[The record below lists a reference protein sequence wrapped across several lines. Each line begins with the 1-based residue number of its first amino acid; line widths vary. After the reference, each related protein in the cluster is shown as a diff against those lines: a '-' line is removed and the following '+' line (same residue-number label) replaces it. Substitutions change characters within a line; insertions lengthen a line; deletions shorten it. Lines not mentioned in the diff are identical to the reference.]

1 MPDFAGEFCRC
12 LHQFLQPCQ
21 YRGAF
26 VLVQQGCR
34 ILFERRVECFCVR
47 CFEKDQIPGRHLG
60 GVLADGIVDAVLFGI
75 AFQTTDSLVAFS
87 ELLRHY
93 GVDVS
98 DKGISKW
105 EKGYTTPSIYQ
116 LVAICY
122 ALNIKEGPSY
132 FTKNFQKPALLN
144 DIGQKKVAEYEMD
157 LIASRRYQPDAE
169 EPAEI
174 DYIMMPVS
182 ELPVSAGL
190 GAFLEGEMFQQI
202 QVPASSVPA
211 GAEFGIYV
219 SGDSM
224 EPRYHDG
231 QIVWVKR
238 CEELECG
245 DIGIFVYDD
254 CGYLKKYDE
263 HTPDKTQ
270 AEFLTDSYG
279 VVHNQPVLVSLNTKY
294 SPILISPEQRFEV
307 VGKVLN

>member
-1 MPDFAGEFCRC
+1 MKKKTTLTKMHIAPST
-12 LHQFLQPCQ
+12 
-21 YRGAF
+21 
-26 VLVQQGCR
+26 
-34 ILFERRVECFCVR
+34 VR
-47 CFEKDQIPGRHLG
+47 Y
-60 GVLADGIVDAVLFGI
+60 DAVAARDSNEVGLILAAVRKRNGY
-75 AFQTTDSLVAFS
+75 SLVTFS

-157 LIASRRYQPDAE
+157 LIASRRYQPDTE

-202 QVPASSVPA
+202 
-211 GAEFGIYV
+211 
-219 SGDSM
+219 
-224 EPRYHDG
+224 
-231 QIVWVKR
+231 
-238 CEELECG
+238 
-245 DIGIFVYDD
+245 GIFVYDD

-263 HTPDKTQ
+263 HTPDKSQ

-294 SPILISPEQRFEV
+294 SPILISPEQRFEI

>member
-1 MPDFAGEFCRC
+1 MPSG
-12 LHQFLQPCQ
+12 
-21 YRGAF
+21 
-26 VLVQQGCR
+26 
-34 ILFERRVECFCVR
+34 
-47 CFEKDQIPGRHLG
+47 
-60 GVLADGIVDAVLFGI
+60 
-75 AFQTTDSLVAFS
+75 
-87 ELLRHY
+87 
-93 GVDVS
+93 
-98 DKGISKW
+98 
-105 EKGYTTPSIYQ
+105 
-116 LVAICY
+116 
-122 ALNIKEGPSY
+122 
-132 FTKNFQKPALLN
+132 
-144 DIGQKKVAEYEMD
+144 KKVAEYEMD
-157 LIASRRYQPDAE
+157 LIASRRYQPDTE

-182 ELPVSAGL
+182 ELSVSAGL

-202 QVPASSVPA
+202 QVPASSIPA
-211 GAEFGIYV
+211 GTEFGIYV

-294 SPILISPEQRFEV
+294 SPIIISPEQRFEI

>member
-1 MPDFAGEFCRC
+1 MGKRIHHSQHLPTGCNLPRIE
-12 LHQFLQPCQ
+12 HQGRTFLL
-21 YRGAF
+21 Y
-26 VLVQQGCR
+26 
-34 ILFERRVECFCVR
+34 
-47 CFEKDQIPGRHLG
+47 KDL
-60 GVLADGIVDAVLFGI
+60 
-75 AFQTTDSLVAFS
+75 S
-87 ELLRHY
+87 ETRP
-93 GVDVS
+93 
-98 DKGISKW
+98 SKCHR
-105 EKGYTTPSIYQ
+105 
-116 LVAICY
+116 A
-122 ALNIKEGPSY
+122 
-132 FTKNFQKPALLN
+132 
-144 DIGQKKVAEYEMD
+144 KKVAEYEMD
-157 LIASRRYQPDAE
+157 LIASRRYQPDTE

-174 DYIMMPVS
+174 DFIMMPVS

-224 EPRYHDG
+224 EPRYHSG

-263 HTPDKTQ
+263 HTPDKSQ
-270 AEFLTDSYG
+270 AELLTDSYG

>member
-1 MPDFAGEFCRC
+1 MPSGKKS
-12 LHQFLQPCQ
+12 
-21 YRGAF
+21 
-26 VLVQQGCR
+26 
-34 ILFERRVECFCVR
+34 RRVRNGLDC
-47 CFEKDQIPGRHLG
+47 ISALPARHRRACENRLHN
-60 GVLADGIVDAVLFGI
+60 DA
-75 AFQTTDSLVAFS
+75 
-87 ELLRHY
+87 
-93 GVDVS
+93 
-98 DKGISKW
+98 
-105 EKGYTTPSIYQ
+105 
-116 LVAICY
+116 
-122 ALNIKEGPSY
+122 
-132 FTKNFQKPALLN
+132 
-144 DIGQKKVAEYEMD
+144 
-157 LIASRRYQPDAE
+157 
-169 EPAEI
+169 
-174 DYIMMPVS
+174 VS

-211 GAEFGIYV
+211 GTEFGIYV

-263 HTPDKTQ
+263 HTPDKSQ

>member
-1 MPDFAGEFCRC
+1 
-12 LHQFLQPCQ
+12 
-21 YRGAF
+21 
-26 VLVQQGCR
+26 
-34 ILFERRVECFCVR
+34 
-47 CFEKDQIPGRHLG
+47 
-60 GVLADGIVDAVLFGI
+60 
-75 AFQTTDSLVAFS
+75 
-87 ELLRHY
+87 
-93 GVDVS
+93 
-98 DKGISKW
+98 
-105 EKGYTTPSIYQ
+105 
-116 LVAICY
+116 
-122 ALNIKEGPSY
+122 
-132 FTKNFQKPALLN
+132 
-144 DIGQKKVAEYEMD
+144 MD

-224 EPRYHDG
+224 EPRYHSG

-254 CGYLKKYDE
+254 CGYLKNTMNIPQTNPKQSSLPTAMAWCITNRFWFLL
-263 HTPDKTQ
+263 TPNIRRSLYLQSK
-270 AEFLTDSYG
+270 DSR
-279 VVHNQPVLVSLNTKY
+279 LLEK
-294 SPILISPEQRFEV
+294 F
-307 VGKVLN
+307 